1 MRCIERKE
9 LSMADSSYVTF
20 QRMFILIDE
29 HDTRRKPTVMADT
42 LLDFS
47 NNNFESLDRFL
58 EWGKR
63 YRITIEEVQDASAG
77 TEG

>member
-1 MRCIERKE
+1 
-9 LSMADSSYVTF
+9 MADSSYVTF

-42 LLDFS
+42 WLDFS

-58 EWGKR
+58 EWGKT
-63 YRITIEEVQDASAG
+63 YRITIEEVQDVDVVTNTMG
-77 TEG
+77 EPDD

>member
-1 MRCIERKE
+1 
-9 LSMADSSYVTF
+9 MADSSYVTF

-58 EWGKR
+58 EWGKT

>member
-1 MRCIERKE
+1 
-9 LSMADSSYVTF
+9 MADSSYVTF

-58 EWGKR
+58 EWGKT
-63 YRITIEEVQDASAG
+63 YRITIEEVQDVDVVTNTMG
-77 TEG
+77 EPDD

>member
-1 MRCIERKE
+1 
-9 LSMADSSYVTF
+9 MADSSYVTF